1 MHRELSMKRVRAIG
15 ALIGVVLIGCNLPE
29 VKVVEEL
36 PDPVVS
42 EQRVVRRTPSAP
54 PPRYEP
60 PARDAGEPEWLPPS
74 GISSRWTAIVIHHSV
89 SDSANAATID
99 AFHRNSKGWDELGYH
114 FVIGTGSKSG
124 DGEVEVG
131 PRWRKQKHG
140 AHAKTPDNYYNEHG
154 IGICLVGNFQEYGP
168 TPAQLRSLERL
179 VRFLMNRT
187 HISPSALFGHR
198 EVKATECPGR
208 HFPLAS
214 FRGRMALAGL
224 GDRNRIGI
232 YNSSN
237 DNMLHHEPICDC
249 GSEVFEL
256 PRFGPAEITGPAPV
270 ADKNG
275 AKCAS
280 AIGPIGRM

>member
-1 MHRELSMKRVRAIG
+1 MKRVRVIG

-36 PDPVVS
+36 PDPVVG
-42 EQRVVRRTPSAP
+42 EQRVARRPSPAPP

-60 PARDAGEPEWLPPS
+60 PPRPAGEPGWLPPS

-89 SDSANAATID
+89 SDSANAASID
-99 AFHRNSKGWDELGYH
+99 SFHRNSKGWDELGYH
-114 FVIGTGSKSG
+114 FVIGNGSKSG
-124 DGEVEVG
+124 DGEIEVG

-140 AHAKTPDNYYNEHG
+140 AHAKTADNYYNEHG
-154 IGICLVGNFQEYGP
+154 IGICLIGNFQEYGP

-179 VRFLMNRT
+179 VRFLMLET
-187 HISPSALFGHR
+187 GISPSGLYGHR

-208 HFPLAS
+208 HFPLTA
-214 FRGRMALAGL
+214 FRSRMALAGSDDPVRSMIHNSRHDSIL
-224 GDRNRIGI
+224 GNE
-232 YNSSN
+232 SV
-237 DNMLHHEPICDC
+237 CDC
-249 GSEVFEL
+249 GSPVAKLE
-256 PRFGPAEITGPAPV
+256 RFGSTEITGLAPV

-275 AKCAS
+275 AIRAS